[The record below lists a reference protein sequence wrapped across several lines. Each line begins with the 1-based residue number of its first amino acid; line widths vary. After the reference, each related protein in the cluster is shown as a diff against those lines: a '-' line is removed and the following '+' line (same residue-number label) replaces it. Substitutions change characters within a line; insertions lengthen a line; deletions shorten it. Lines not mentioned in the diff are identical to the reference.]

1 MDLQFRDDGEIPQT
15 QFLAKP
21 LFQIPFA
28 RKDAFTGR
36 DSLLDELRDEMSG
49 PNLPKHVKALY
60 GLGGVGKSQT
70 AVEYAYR
77 YSDSYRIV
85 YWIRAEETAT
95 IWLDFAALAREL
107 GLPLARDASLEEIRH
122 ALRRHL
128 ENREDYLLIFDNAQG
143 PEQLRDFIP
152 SPCRGGVL
160 ITTRNPNW
168 GNLTRSLAVHGWTR
182 EDSVQFLRKRTARM
196 DADSSAR
203 KLAQALGD
211 LPLALEQ
218 AAALIVQARISFND
232 YLRMFEAHWA
242 ELLVQRRPT
251 GDYPD
256 SVAMTWEL
264 SLRQAEAENPSSIR
278 LLNLLA
284 FLSPDGV
291 GRALLAHNFQHLPD
305 DLSMTVA
312 DNLALGRAI
321 SCLTELSLIDVRS
334 DPTASPADRTVISL
348 HRLVAA
354 LARDR
359 LSEDDR
365 RLWATVAAR
374 LISSAFVFDS
384 TNPFTWPQAGA
395 TLPHALAAATHAQA
409 TGVPVEI
416 TCALLDQAGRYLN
429 RFAQYDQAK
438 DLLDRALALSR
449 RAYGDESPKVSAIAN
464 NLGRVLARLGQRDLA
479 RQHFEWA
486 LAIDRNTYG
495 DADPHA
501 ATVMNNYAVVLH
513 ATGQLDNAR
522 QHFESALAIFE
533 NQYGSNHP
541 KVATLLNNLGYIHQA
556 AGDDQSAHDLFHRAL
571 SIAEPTLGQAHPT
584 VASILHNLGKT
595 LRKLGHPFMARD
607 HLERALFIDRQAYGE
622 HHPDVARDYTALAD
636 LMRQLHDPAAADRY
650 QAQAALVL
658 SNLTNSKTEETALAS
673 IES

>member
-1 MDLQFRDDGEIPQT
+1 MDLQFRDDGELPVAH
-15 QFLAKP
+15 FLAKP
-21 LFQIPFA
+21 IFQIPFA
-28 RKDAFTGR
+28 RKTAFTGR
-36 DSLLDELRDEMSG
+36 DSLLDELREDLTG
-49 PNLPKHVKALY
+49 DALPKHVKALY
-60 GLGGVGKSQT
+60 GLGGIGKTQT

-77 YSDSYRIV
+77 HADAYRIV
-85 YWIRAEETAT
+85 YWVRAEESAT
-95 IWLDFAALAREL
+95 ICLDYAALAREMS
-107 GLPLARDASLEEIRH
+107 LPLAGDASLEEIRD
-122 ALRRHL
+122 ALRHHL
-128 ENREDYLLIFDNAQG
+128 ENREDYLLIFDNASG
-143 PEQLRDFIP
+143 PDQLRDFIP
-152 SPCRGGVL
+152 TPCRGGVL
-160 ITTRNPNW
+160 ITSRNPNW
-168 GNLTRSLAVHGWTR
+168 GSLTRSVAVHGWTR
-182 EDSVQFLRKRTARM
+182 DDSVQFLRKRTGRM
-196 DADSSAR
+196 DADATAR

-211 LPLALEQ
+211 LPLAMEQ
-218 AAALIVQARISFND
+218 AAALILQSRISFAD
-232 YLRMFEAHWA
+232 YLREFESHWA
-242 ELLVQRRPT
+242 ELLAERRPG

-264 SLRQAEAENPSSIR
+264 SLRRAQQENPSSLR

-291 GRALLAHNFQHLPD
+291 SRALLAHNFQHLPE

-321 SCLTELSLIDVRS
+321 GCLTELSLIDVRS
-334 DPTASPADRTVISL
+334 DPSALAPDRTVISL
-348 HRLVAA
+348 HRLVGA

-359 LSEDDR
+359 LTEDER

-374 LISSAFVFDS
+374 LISNAFVFDS
-384 TNPFTWPQAGA
+384 TNPFSWPQAGA
-395 TLPHALAAATHAQA
+395 ALPHALAAATHAQA

-416 TCALLDQAGRYLN
+416 TCGLLDHAGRYLN

-501 ATVMNNYAVVLH
+501 ATVMNNYAMVLH

-533 NQYGSNHP
+533 NQYGTNHP
-541 KVATLLNNLGYIHQA
+541 KIATLLNNLGYIHLA
-556 AGDDQSAHDLFHRAL
+556 AGDYQSAHDLLHRAL
-571 SIAEPTLGQAHPT
+571 TIAEQTLGGAHPTLGA
-584 VASILHNLGKT
+584 ILHNLG
-595 LRKLGHPFMARD
+595 RSIVGLGHPLMARD
-607 HLERALFIDRQAYGE
+607 HLDRALAIDRNAYGDA
-622 HHPDVARDYTALAD
+622 HPDVLRDYLSLAALARK
-636 LMRQLHDPAAADRY
+636 LNDPEAASIYDAKVSEVQRAMATQEENPAIVGAAD
-650 QAQAALVL
+650 
-658 SNLTNSKTEETALAS
+658 
-673 IES
+673 